1 MTLYLCSTT
10 VVPAGAYGTWK
21 VEPTSLASC
30 RLVVAGESWVSAVGH
45 ESTAEVMSTL
55 LQAEVPANRFTIK
68 PEAGDRFLC
77 FKLDSRPPE
86 GAILDRQTLESLGYS
101 FVLMTYEG

>member
-21 VEPTSLASC
+21 VEPTSLQEA
-30 RLVVAGESWVSAVGH
+30 RLMAAGESWVSAVGH
-45 ESTAEVMSTL
+45 ESTAEVMSAL